1 MNRRAFLKTLGAA
14 SAASGPMM
22 SAGAQSGAASS
33 SGSPPPNIVFIL
45 LDDMGWTDLGCY
57 GSDLYETPAIDR
69 LAEEGMRFSDA
80 YAACTV
86 CSPSRAAVL
95 TGNYPARI
103 HLTDWIHGHGR
114 PKAKLLP
121 PEWTHH
127 LPLSERTFARVL
139 GENGYACA
147 HIGKWHL
154 GSEEYWP
161 LEHGFDLNIGGYEKG
176 QPPSYFYPYERPNSG
191 NPRIPTLEGG
201 VEGEYLT
208 DRLTDEAVRFIED
221 NAEKPFCLYLSHY
234 AVHTPIQSKEEWT
247 RYYQERVQEGG
258 RHQNAAYAGMIHS
271 VDEGVARLLET
282 LERTGVSDRTLIVFT
297 SDNGGLMRIT
307 TNDPLRAGKGSAY
320 EGGVRVPLIARWP
333 DGIDPGTVC
342 AEPVSGVDFFP
353 TILEMCGAEPERVD
367 GVSLA
372 PLFDDPSARLDREAV
387 YWHYPHYHPGGASP
401 YATVRAREW
410 KLVEFYEDDSAQLYH
425 VAEDIGERDDLAAK
439 EPARAKRMREML
451 LDWRADVRAQMPV
464 PNPNYEP
471 DE

>member
-1 MNRRAFLKTLGAA
+1 MDRRSFFKTLGAA
-14 SAASGPMM
+14 SAAAPM
-22 SAGAQSGAASS
+22 AKAAAQTP
-33 SGSPPPNIVFIL
+33 SPPPNILFIL

-69 LAEEGMRFSDA
+69 LAEEGMRFTDA

-103 HLTDWIHGHGR
+103 HLTDWIHGHLR

-127 LPLSERTFARVL
+127 LPLEERTFARVL
-139 GENGYACA
+139 RENGYATA
-147 HIGKWHL
+147 HVGKWHL

-176 QPPSYFYPYERPNSG
+176 QPPSYFYPYTRPGSN
-191 NPRIPTLEGG
+191 NPRIPTLSGG
-201 VEGEYLT
+201 EEGEYLT
-208 DRLTDEAVRFIED
+208 DRLTDEAIQFIER
-221 NAEKPFCLYLSHY
+221 NANRPFCLYLSHY

-247 RYYQERVQEGG
+247 KHYRERVKEDG
-258 RHQNAAYAGMIHS
+258 RHQNPAYAGMIHS
-271 VDEGVARLLET
+271 VDEGVGRLLET
-282 LERTGVSDRTLIVFT
+282 LDRLNISDNTLIVFT

-307 TNDPLRAGKGSAY
+307 TNVPLRAGKGSAY

-333 DGIDPGTVC
+333 NGVSAGTVSS
-342 AEPVSGVDFFP
+342 EPVTGVDFFP
-353 TILEMCGAEPERVD
+353 TILEVCGAAPESVD
-367 GVSLA
+367 GLSLA
-372 PLFDDPSARLDREAV
+372 PLFGDPSAQLDRDAV

-401 YATVRAREW
+401 YGTARARDW
-410 KLVEFYEDDSAQLYH
+410 KLVEFFEDDHTELYR
-425 VAEDIGERDDLAAK
+425 VGNDISESEDLSSK
-439 EPARAKRMREML
+439 EARRTSDML
-451 LDWRADVRAQMPV
+451 SMLQDWRAEVKAQLPV

-471 DE
+471 PE